1 MTPLRF
7 GRAAAVLTLAFALVG
22 CSRPVGTVSG
32 SVSYNGK
39 PLKGGSVTFV
49 SQDGNTSRSA
59 DISETGTFSVD
70 KLAAGEYKVCVDTS
84 FLAPQNTS
92 GLPTMGSGG
101 KMMVPPPSSP
111 TIPKGAK
118 TAPPKDANVPEGYAP
133 SDPAAMASA
142 NNDKKYVKI
151 PEKYKDPATTDLR
164 FEAKGGAETFPIEL
178 K

>member
-7 GRAAAVLTLAFALVG
+7 GRVAAALALAFVLVG
-22 CSRPVGTVSG
+22 CSRPVGSVSG

-59 DISETGTFSVD
+59 DISETGTFSLD
-70 KLAAGEYKVCVDTS
+70 KLAAGDYKVCVDTS
-84 FLAPQNTS
+84 FLAPQSQS
-92 GLPTMGSGG
+92 GLPAFGSG
-101 KMMVPPPSSP
+101 KMMPPPTQP
-111 TIPKGAK
+111 PVPKGAK

-142 NNDKKYVKI
+142 QNAKKYVKI
-151 PEKYKDPATTDLR
+151 PDKYKDPATTDLR